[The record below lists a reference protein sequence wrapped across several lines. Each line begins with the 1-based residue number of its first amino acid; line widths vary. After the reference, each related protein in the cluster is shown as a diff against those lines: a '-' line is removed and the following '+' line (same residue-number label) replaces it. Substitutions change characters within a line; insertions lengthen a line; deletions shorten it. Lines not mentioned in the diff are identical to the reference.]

1 MEKKATEWYHT
12 HLLHPGEKRL
22 ELTLRQHF
30 TFIGLT
36 SKVKRVC
43 KACNVCRSLK
53 RHNTKKYGK
62 LPVKDPELIPWH
74 TLCIDLIG
82 PYTFGKK
89 TEKVDDTVT
98 LHCLTMIDPATGWF
112 EIAKIQN
119 KRADEVANVLEHTWL
134 TRYPWPT
141 EVRMGRGKEFAAEVA
156 AALKNEY
163 GIIRKTEFRWFQLKQ
178 KRLGGL

>member
-1 MEKKATEWYHT
+1 MSYLLLVVDCTRIKCATIHTRTLFRPTITREDKIVLPKSMEKKATEWYHT

-36 SKVKRVC
+36 PLVKHVC

-112 EIAKIQN
+112 EIAEI
-119 KRADEVANVLEHTWL
+119 
-134 TRYPWPT
+134 
-141 EVRMGRGKEFAAEVA
+141 
-156 AALKNEY
+156 
-163 GIIRKTEFRWFQLKQ
+163 
-178 KRLGGL
+178 